1 MARYQVEELYGEEV
15 VTSNDADAEN
25 ALAAVEAVTGKVI
38 SPRALQS
45 TGSELWTRS
54 EVSTNSVWT
63 KSSNLAT
70 LRSDELAAKEVRWQ
84 ANDQQR
90 PDFRSPTSTAYPRRR
105 QRLFCAATD
114 HPGRGGTTRQ

>member
-63 KSSNLAT
+63 
-70 LRSDELAAKEVRWQ
+70 R
-84 ANDQQR
+84 
-90 PDFRSPTSTAYPRRR
+90 
-105 QRLFCAATD
+105 AAT
-114 HPGRGGTTRQ
+114 